1 MSPQGKKGK
10 SQKILDKVKEQ
21 QDRDQIVNV
30 DEEEIKLVIFTLHED
45 FFAFYTSNI
54 KEILTLEKINFV
66 PGSPE
71 YILGISNV
79 RGDIESVMNINGF
92 LGFPP
97 QPESKEN
104 RVIIATAQGI
114 RSGILVGSVEDVLD
128 VPKSTIKSP
137 LSTLHD
143 NIRPFVIGEMEYKDH
158 NVTVLNVD
166 HIFERIAVK
175 E

>member
-45 FFAFYTSNI
+45 FFAFYSSNI

-79 RGDIESVMNINGF
+79 RGDI
-92 LGFPP
+92 
-97 QPESKEN
+97 
-104 RVIIATAQGI
+104 
-114 RSGILVGSVEDVLD
+114 
-128 VPKSTIKSP
+128 
-137 LSTLHD
+137 
-143 NIRPFVIGEMEYKDH
+143 
-158 NVTVLNVD
+158 
-166 HIFERIAVK
+166 
-175 E
+175 